1 MGRQGSLE
9 GLGLL
14 TTPPRHI
21 ALLAPC
27 YWPEVRRG
35 TERFIR
41 ELADGLVVDG
51 HRPSLITSHRGR
63 PSWADEGGL
72 RVARLPRPP
81 HGLLD
86 RRHFED
92 HLTHLPLTS
101 AALLAARP
109 EVAHAL
115 FPVDGLAAA
124 GFARATGRPAV
135 LSYMGIP
142 ETSWLKRRRLRR
154 RVLARA
160 AAGCDAVVALSD
172 VAAAEFERTLGIQA
186 RVINPGVDVETF
198 KPGGARAERPT
209 ILCAASVTEP
219 AKRVAQL
226 VEAFA
231 LLRRRVPDARL
242 VLSRPRGGAI
252 HAVAGEGIELADVD
266 SRSALV
272 DAYRD
277 AWVSALPSEGEAF
290 GLVLVESLACGTPAV
305 GRRAGAIP
313 EVLDGEDVGVLFE
326 GGPPEL
332 AAALLEGLELAGE
345 PATAA
350 RCRSHAERFSTRRS
364 VDAYELLYE
373 ELLDARG

>member
-1 MGRQGSLE
+1 ME
-9 GLGLL
+9 DLGLL
-14 TTPPRHI
+14 TRSSRDI

-41 ELADGLVVDG
+41 ELADGLVADG
-51 HRPSLITSHRGR
+51 HRPSLITSHQGR
-63 PSWADEGGL
+63 PSRADEGGL
-72 RVARLPRPP
+72 SVIRLPRPP
-81 HGLLD
+81 HGPLD

-109 EVAHAL
+109 DVAHAL

-124 GFARATGRPAV
+124 GYARATGRPAV

-142 ETSWLKRRRLRR
+142 EPSWLERRRLRR

-160 AAGCDAVVALSD
+160 VRGCDAVVALSE
-172 VAAAEFERTLGIQA
+172 VVAAEFERTLGVQA
-186 RVINPGVDVETF
+186 RVINPGVDIETF
-198 KPGGARAERPT
+198 HPGGARAERPT
-209 ILCAASVTEP
+209 IFCAASVTEP
-219 AKRVAQL
+219 SKRVGQL

-231 LLRRRVPDARL
+231 LLRREVPDARL
-242 VLSRPRGGAI
+242 VLSRPRGGPV
-252 HAVAGEGIELADVD
+252 HAFAGEGIELADVD

-290 GLVLVESLACGTPAV
+290 GLVLVESFACGTPAV
-305 GRRAGAIP
+305 ARRAGAIP
-313 EVLDGEDVGVLFE
+313 EVLDGDDVGVLFE

-332 AAALLEGLELAGE
+332 AAAMLEGLGLASD
-345 PATAA
+345 PAAAA
-350 RCRSHAERFSTRRS
+350 RCRSHAERFSTRRC
-364 VDAYELLYE
+364 VDAYELLYD